1 MKTRFTLA
9 VAALAVVTSVSAQ
22 EKKPADAAAKPAE
35 AKADAKPAEA
45 KSDAKP
51 GAVDMVKISYLM
63 GREIAS
69 MQNGQL
75 GQQGLKIDAESFAQG
90 AKDGIGGAKPKY
102 TEAELEEAYKAFQ
115 AHMAGAEEKKQGEM
129 KAGGEKAKAEGAKF
143 LAENGKRKE
152 VTTTASGLQYEILK
166 AGDGPKPAATDN
178 VSVHYKGTLIS
189 GTEFDSS
196 YKRGEPATFQ
206 VQGVIKG
213 WVEALQLMPVGSKWK
228 LAIPSDIAYGER
240 GAGGDIGPNET
251 LIFEV
256 ELLGIVK

>member
-22 EKKPADAAAKPAE
+22 ETKPADAAAKPAE
-35 AKADAKPAEA
+35 AKAEAKPADAKPA
-45 KSDAKP
+45 
-51 GAVDMVKISYLM
+51 AVPMDRISYLM
-63 GREIAS
+63 GREIAT

-75 GQQGLKIDAESFAQG
+75 GQQGLKIDAEKFAQG
-90 AKDGIGGAKPKY
+90 AKDAINGAKPAY
-102 TEAELEEAYKAFQ
+102 TEAELEAAYKAFQ
-115 AHMAGAEEKKQGEM
+115 AHMAGAEEKRQGEM
-129 KAGGEKAKAEGAKF
+129 KAGSENAKAEGVKF

-152 VTTTASGLQYEILK
+152 VTTTASGLQYEVLK
-166 AGDGPKPAATDN
+166 KGDGPKPAATDN
-178 VSVHYKGTLIS
+178 VSVHYKGTLIN
-189 GTEFDSS
+189 GKEFDSS

-228 LAIPSDIAYGER
+228 LVIPSDIAYGER
-240 GAGGDIGPNET
+240 GAGADIGPNET

-256 ELLGIVK
+256 ELIGIVK